1 MAESGFEKVS
11 QASEVAPGEMKSV
24 QLDGEE
30 LLLANVD
37 GNYYVISD
45 TCSHRGGPLS
55 SGELTGEQVECP
67 LHGAVFSVVTG
78 DVVSPPASDGVLARE
93 VRISGDDILVGPAKR

>member
-1 MAESGFEKVS
+1 MAESRFEKV
-11 QASEVAPGEMKSV
+11 AETSEVALGEMKSV
-24 QLDGEE
+24 QLDEEE

-78 DVVSPPASDGVLARE
+78 DVVSLPASDGVPARE
-93 VRISGDDILVGPAKR
+93 VRISGDDILVRPVKR

>member
-1 MAESGFEKVS
+1 MAESRFEKV
-11 QASEVAPGEMKSV
+11 AETSEVALGEMKSV
-24 QLDGEE
+24 QLDEEE

-78 DVVSPPASDGVLARE
+78 DVVSPPASDGVPARE
-93 VRISGDDILVGPAKR
+93 VRISGDDILVRPVKR